1 MNMLKQLAYW
11 IATCGPLGRMKFAPG
26 TFGTLVGIPLVLVTS
41 FSVQTFVIVFAVLTA
56 LAIWSARIV
65 ALDLKNEDPSI
76 VVIDEVCGM
85 MLSLAFVPLSWAS
98 ILIAFIG
105 FRFFDISKPKPLP
118 WLERLP
124 HGFGIVF
131 DDLGAGIYTN
141 LILQILV
148 RYVHL

>member
-1 MNMLKQLAYW
+1 MLKPIAYA

-26 TFGTLVGIPLVLVTS
+26 TFGTLVGIPLVLIAS
-41 FSVQTFVIVFAVLTA
+41 FSIKIFLSVFVVLLA
-56 LAIWSARIV
+56 LSIWSARIV
-65 ALDLKNEDPSI
+65 SLDLKNEDPSM

-85 MLSLAFVPLSWAS
+85 FVSLAFVPLSWQS
-98 ILIAFIG
+98 ILIAFLG
-105 FRFFDISKPKPLP
+105 FRFFDIAKPKPLP

-141 LILQILV
+141 LILQVLV
-148 RYVHL
+148 RYVHV